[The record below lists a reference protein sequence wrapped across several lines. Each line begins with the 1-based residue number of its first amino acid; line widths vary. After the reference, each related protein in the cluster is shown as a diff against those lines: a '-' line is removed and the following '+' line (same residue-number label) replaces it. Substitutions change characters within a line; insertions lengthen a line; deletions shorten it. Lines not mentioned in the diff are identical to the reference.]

1 MVIGFW
7 YTGVPNFVYLSWYWR
22 CKEHQCPLSP
32 NLELWRMLDV
42 PDWGIASWSWF
53 GWVKEP
59 CLDLTLSFHFTQ
71 IGRSWDFNFL
81 CLCLCMCMCLCLCP
95 TVILL
100 SQAQMGFGFELWQFF
115 YSHWYLI
122 HMCSTFWLYIDFDGA
137 KNIHVLYV
145 PIWDFGGR
153 WSLDVPDCSLVSLS
167 WFVYGHWS
175 LIHPG
180 PKFWSPLLILKFA
193 KNIHVLEEAGGSWL
207 EFDILILIWI

>member
-1 MVIGFW
+1 
-7 YTGVPNFVYLSWYWR
+7 
-22 CKEHQCPLSP
+22 
-32 NLELWRMLDV
+32 MLDV

-180 PKFWSPLLILKFA
+180 PKFWSPLLILKLLRTSMFWRRLEVPDWSLTSWSWFGYSQWSL
-193 KNIHVLEEAGGSWL
+193 IHWCSKYWFPV
-207 EFDILILIWI
+207 LILQVQRK

>member
-1 MVIGFW
+1 MFL
-7 YTGVPNFVYLSWYWR
+7 TGVWHPDNYLDMVNGLRYTHDLNFGSLSWFWR

-122 HMCSTFWLYIDFDGA
+122 HMCSTFWLY
-137 KNIHVLYV
+137 
-145 PIWDFGGR
+145 
-153 WSLDVPDCSLVSLS
+153 
-167 WFVYGHWS
+167 WFWWCKE
-175 LIHPG
+175 HPCPVCPNLG
-180 PKFWSPLLILKFA
+180 LWRTMEP
-193 KNIHVLEEAGGSWL
+193 GCTWL
-207 EFDILILIWI
+207 